1 MAYTEPD
8 TALHH
13 LKMAKSYLDDANNLA
28 KPGDQ
33 ASESV
38 AAEQLQLL
46 AQAAEHL
53 NKARAIDPSEVLLV
67 KDDKLTEREKLDQDY
82 LNGTILLHEGVAH
95 LNAALDAQSGYK
107 YTDGSINK
115 PRYKAGVARLEKARD
130 ALEKSFTY
138 RAHSGDVLTFLA
150 KAYQQLGDS
159 QNYRRVLERHLQ
171 HSPDDIALH
180 KQIKVLT
187 QNPVLYP
194 AFQTPGFTFTF
205 GKYLVGLIVAGVA
218 LIVLAIVM
226 GSGNAAGWGI
236 VLLILAGASAFFKEK
251 WEDWFG

>member
-13 LKMAKSYLDDANNLA
+13 LKMAKSYLDDATDLV
-28 KPGDQ
+28 KPGGE

-38 AAEQLQLL
+38 ATEQLGLL

-53 NKARAIDPSEVLLV
+53 NRARAIDPDEVLFV

-82 LNGTILLHEGVAH
+82 LNGSILLHEGVAH
-95 LNAALDAQSGYK
+95 LNASLDAQSHYK
-107 YTDGSINK
+107 YTDGTINK
-115 PRYKAGVARLEKARD
+115 PQYKAGVARLEKARD
-130 ALEKSFTY
+130 ALEKSLTY
-138 RAHSGDVLTFLA
+138 RSHSGDVLTFLA
-150 KAYQQLGDS
+150 KTYQQLGDY
-159 QNYRRVLERHLQ
+159 QNYRRVLERHLE
-171 HSPDDIALH
+171 HSPDDISLH
-180 KQIKVLT
+180 KQIKALN
-187 QNPVLYP
+187 QNPVLQP

-205 GKYLVGLIVAGVA
+205 GKYLVGLIIAGVA
-218 LIVLAIVM
+218 LIVLAIVA

-236 VLLILAGASAFFKEK
+236 VFLVLAGASAFFREK